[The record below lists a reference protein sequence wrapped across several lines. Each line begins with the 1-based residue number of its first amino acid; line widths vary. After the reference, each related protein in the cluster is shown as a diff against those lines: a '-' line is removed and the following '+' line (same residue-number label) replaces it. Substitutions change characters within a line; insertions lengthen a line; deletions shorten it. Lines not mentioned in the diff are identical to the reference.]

1 MSSRGTVGSMD
12 RVVKFEPIRC
22 SDCVF
27 ERLRARTLGGISVTT
42 RGTWWAA
49 TRRTTRHRTH
59 YNLQLTLE
67 AAGGGGDH
75 RVRPT
80 QEWHDYVLDPGE
92 TATVRC
98 GRRHGGS
105 TSPRSDAWG
114 GATTT
119 KCRTGLGT
127 TRPRLRGLGASPR
140 QWPRVGRRPQQRSRG
155 PGGRTSPRPGGAS
168 CAGALPRRR
177 WCSPPRRSGSRRTS
191 AEGCGT

>member
-1 MSSRGTVGSMD
+1 MD

-98 GRRHGGS
+98 GRRHGGRPGDVVLDDEVVEAAVRRAGFNL
-105 TSPRSDAWG
+105 TS
-114 GATTT
+114 
-119 KCRTGLGT
+119 
-127 TRPRLRGLGASPR
+127 LR
-140 QWPRVGRRPQQRSRG
+140 RVGRGDDDEVPDWLG
-155 PGGRTSPRPGGAS
+155 NYPPT
-168 CAGALPRRR
+168 
-177 WCSPPRRSGSRRTS
+177 PPRARR
-191 AEGCGT
+191 